1 MYIRTLPIKN
11 DLHAVCELKLNIRA
25 FFIHPFTGFTAPLSY
40 DHPEKKSKIKFLQL
54 FFFFLDFNSQAT
66 ATSIW
71 PCTYSSQVTFP

>member
-54 FFFFLDFNSQAT
+54 FFFFWI
-66 ATSIW
+66 SIHR
-71 PCTYSSQVTFP
+71 PQLPASGHVRIPLK